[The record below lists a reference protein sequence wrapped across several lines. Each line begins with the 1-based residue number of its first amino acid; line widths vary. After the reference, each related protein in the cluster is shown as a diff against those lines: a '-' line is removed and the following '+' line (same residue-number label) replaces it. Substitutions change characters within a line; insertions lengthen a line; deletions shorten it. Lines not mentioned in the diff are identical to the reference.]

1 MEVTSCLVNTVPGS
15 KVLGM
20 TANRILVLCQLKQ
33 AKEHSA
39 SSRTQKQAVARRG
52 EDVIDWWPA
61 SLPDSRIPGT
71 LQPDQAL
78 LLTQS
83 SKMVQQPPAQKLPL
97 HILLAVD
104 IVKIPSDVPGKICRT
119 WLILDSSF

>member
-20 TANRILVLCQLKQ
+20 TANRILVLCQLKR

-39 SSRTQKQAVARRG
+39 SSRTQKQAVSRRG
-52 EDVIDWWPA
+52 EDVNDWWPA
-61 SLPDSRIPGT
+61 SPPDPRTPGT

-83 SKMVQQPPAQKLPL
+83 SKMAQ
-97 HILLAVD
+97 
-104 IVKIPSDVPGKICRT
+104 
-119 WLILDSSF
+119 